1 METTH
6 QTNYDIF
13 MENFSE
19 ESMDKKLL
27 EFKNLFESELVPLVH
42 ETKKIKAGV
51 VLDAFKA
58 WNEGRWNEFME
69 QTKQTIKGDDT
80 NE

>member
-1 METTH
+1 MDFINWKKLEK
-6 QTNYDIF
+6 N
-13 MENFSE
+13 
-19 ESMDKKLL
+19 MDKKLL
-27 EFKNLFESELVPLVH
+27 EFKDLFESELVPLVQ
-42 ETKKIKAGV
+42 KSNKIKAGV

-69 QTKQTIKGDDT
+69 QIKQTIKGDDT

>member
-1 METTH
+1 MEVSNMDFRNWKDT
-6 QTNYDIF
+6 
-13 MENFSE
+13 E
-19 ESMDKKLL
+19 EKMDKKLL
-27 EFKNLFESELVPLVH
+27 EFKDLFEKELVPLVQKSN
-42 ETKKIKAGV
+42 EIKAGV

>member
-1 METTH
+1 MDFRNWE
-6 QTNYDIF
+6 DS
-13 MENFSE
+13 EESE

-27 EFKNLFESELVPLVH
+27 EFKNLFESELVPLVNK
-42 ETKKIKAGV
+42 TKKIKAGV

-58 WNEGRWNEFME
+58 WNEGRWSEFME
-69 QTKQTIKGDDT
+69 QTKETIKGDDT

>member
-1 METTH
+1 MDFRNWED
-6 QTNYDIF
+6 N
-13 MENFSE
+13 E

-42 ETKKIKAGV
+42 KTKKIKAGV

-69 QTKQTIKGDDT
+69 QIKQTIKGDYT

>member
-1 METTH
+1 MDFRKPEFYET
-6 QTNYDIF
+6 
-13 MENFSE
+13 
-19 ESMDKKLL
+19 SMNKKLL
-27 EFKNLFESELVPLVH
+27 EFKKIFESELVPLVNK
-42 ETKKIKAGV
+42 TKKIKAGV

>member
-1 METTH
+1 MDFRKWED
-6 QTNYDIF
+6 N
-13 MENFSE
+13 E

-27 EFKNLFESELVPLVH
+27 EFKNLFESEIVPLVQK
-42 ETKKIKAGV
+42 TKKIKAGV

-58 WNEGRWNEFME
+58 WNEGRLNEFME
-69 QTKQTIKGDDT
+69 QIKQTIKGYYK